1 MAHELEIGIQVNVQ
15 QRSGPVLRSHT
26 NYELTCREQV
36 LDAIAIEQ
44 DCPLQVC
51 QHILEQR

>member
-1 MAHELEIGIQVNVQ
+1 MSHELEIGIQVNAQ
-15 QRSGPVLRSHT
+15 QLSGPVPRSHT
-26 NYELTCREQV
+26 NYELTCREQD

-44 DCPLQVC
+44 DSPLPVC